1 MNRYDTS
8 RRSRL
13 LGAIAASAAILLAA
27 CGGGASPAPSAESGA
42 SAPASAAAA
51 TTPSAAATPSKVITI
66 GALYLDNQG
75 FYGGIKKGIETGAA
89 KAGANVKL
97 LAANSG
103 GDAAKEAQ
111 FMGTL
116 IGAKVDAII
125 MSPVSVTASVPFVKQ
140 AFEAGIPIIC
150 YNTCINAADAAK
162 YVTALVTTD
171 NQKFGSDVGSWA
183 GDYFIKLG
191 MTNPKIAL
199 LNADTCE
206 VCVQRKTGFKTGLQG
221 KVPGVQFVA
230 DQTGYVADAAAST
243 TQTILTAH
251 PDINGFWAVNEG
263 GTIGAVQG
271 IKASNKT
278 GQVVVFG
285 LDMDSQIAG
294 FLINGPTLVV
304 TNAQDPQ
311 GMGSAAVQIA
321 LQLIAGQ
328 KPSQYT
334 VTVPTTLYPA
344 NDKTAINQWLTAH
357 ADGLP

>member
-1 MNRYDTS
+1 VNRYDMS

-13 LGAIAASAAILLAA
+13 LVLGAIAASAAIVLAS
-27 CGGGASPAPSAESGA
+27 CSGGASTVPGA
-42 SAPASAAAA
+42 SAPPSAAAA
-51 TTPSAAATPSKVITI
+51 TPPSKVITI

-111 FMGTL
+111 FMETL

-125 MSPVSVTASVPFVKQ
+125 MSPVSVTASVPLVKQ
-140 AFEAGIPIIC
+140 AFDAGIPVIC
-150 YNTCINAADAAK
+150 YNTCIDPADAAK
-162 YVTALVTTD
+162 YVVALVTTD
-171 NQKFGSDVGSWA
+171 NLKFGFDVGSWA
-183 GDYFIKLG
+183 GDYFIKEG
-191 MTNPKIAL
+191 MTSPKIAL

-206 VCVQRKTGFKTGLQG
+206 VCVQRKTGFKTGLQA

-230 DQTGYVADAAAST
+230 DQTGYIADAAAST

-251 PDINGFWAVNEG
+251 PDINAFWAVNEG

-271 IKASNKT
+271 ISASNKT

-285 LDMDSQIAG
+285 MDIDTQIAG
-294 FLINGPTLVV
+294 LLLNGPTLVV
-304 TNAQDPQ
+304 TNAQDAQ

-321 LQLIAGQ
+321 LQVIAGQ

-334 VTVPTTLYPA
+334 VTIPTTLYPA
-344 NDKTAINQWLTAH
+344 DNKAAINQWLTVH